1 MNNTTRSILGVA
13 AIVVIG
19 LALLGGGIYFGRMTG
34 CGGYGPNMTL
44 APARSAGVY
53 GYTPAGAQTNVTGNS
68 AFGPMGSG
76 MMLYGMMSNGSGM
89 MGSGMMGASSA
100 TLYGVQPLSI
110 SAAQNAVQAYLAG
123 LRNGDLTVGEVIIFD
138 NQAYARVDEKSTGHA
153 ALEVLVDPVTL
164 AVYPEPGA
172 NMMWNLKYGM
182 MAGYATGAGMMGG
195 YSSGTG
201 MMGGYTGG
209 ATAVNPADP
218 MPVTPA
224 QAVETAQRYLDTYL
238 PGAKAETTPDTFY
251 GYYTLEILRNGQMTG
266 MLSVNGYTR
275 QVILHTW
282 HGKFVETSAK

>member
-1 MNNTTRSILGVA
+1 MTKNMRWAL
-13 AIVVIG
+13 AITVTVVVVIG
-19 LALLGGGIYFGRMTG
+19 VGLVWGGLYFGRTAAPWN
-34 CGGYGPNMTL
+34 YGWNMTH
-44 APARSAGVY
+44 APARSAGV
-53 GYTPAGAQTNVTGNS
+53 GYTANGAQTGPTGYS
-68 AFGPMGSG
+68 TFRPMGPG
-76 MMLYGMMSNGSGM
+76 MMAYGYGMMGGAYGSVY
-89 MGSGMMGASSA
+89 GAGNPA
-100 TLYGVQPLSI
+100 LNGVQPLSI
-110 SAAQNAVQAYLAG
+110 PAAQKAVESYLAG
-123 LRNGDLTVGEVIIFD
+123 LRNSDLTVGEVIIFD

-195 YSSGTG
+195 TGYG
-201 MMGGYTGG
+201 MMGGYALG
-209 ATAVNPADP
+209 ATVVNPNDP
-218 MPVTPA
+218 MPVTPE

-251 GYYTLEILRNGQMTG
+251 GYYTLEILRNGQMVS

-282 HGKFVETSAK
+282 HGKFIETSAK